1 MNSRPPTLL
10 RGLRACLPSAACIAI
25 GSLGLAAGFGTAR
38 AHHSFAPLLKTN
50 GDETIVTIDGTVRI
64 YRLLN
69 PHGAIIVDSIA
80 DDGGENPWL
89 IELSPVAQLA
99 REGWTPATM
108 QPGDTVSVAILASM
122 IPNRGRLRAIL
133 VHGREAG
140 DDAQLLVAYGIR
152 GDTPVMQRLR
162 ERLPVCGTIDASY
175 NRTEC
180 FRLSPAALAALEAE
194 FPGHMGYVLP

>member
-1 MNSRPPTLL
+1 MDMRSPAAAL
-10 RGLRACLPSAACIAI
+10 RNRLRC
-25 GSLGLAAGFGTAR
+25 LAALVALAATNAAV
-38 AHHSFAPLLKTN
+38 AHHSFAPLVKTD
-50 GDETIVTIDGTVRI
+50 GEETIVTIDGTVRI

-69 PHGAIIVDSIA
+69 PHGAIIIDT
-80 DDGGENPWL
+80 DGGEPWL

-99 REGWTPATM
+99 REGWTPETM
-108 QPGDTVSVAILASM
+108 QSGDAVSVAILASM

-133 VHGREAG
+133 VRGRTAE

-162 ERLPVCGTIDASY
+162 ERLPVCGTIDPSY

-180 FRLSPAALAALEAE
+180 FRVSPAALAELEAE